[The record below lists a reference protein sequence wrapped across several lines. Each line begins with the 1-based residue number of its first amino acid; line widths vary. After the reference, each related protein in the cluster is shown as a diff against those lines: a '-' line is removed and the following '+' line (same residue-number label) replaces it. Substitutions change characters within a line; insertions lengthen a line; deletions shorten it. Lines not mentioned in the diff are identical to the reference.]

1 MKKPFLRVTKWL
13 KDIPVEGACTSCAD
27 SQFKVASTSHRP
39 NREEYQKLLQREF
52 DHHVKAVH
60 EPQNTQ
66 EWKADRYAE
75 HAHFV
80 PTLGQAVLDL
90 LNPQPGERI
99 LDLACGD
106 GVLSEKIKDRGAIVV
121 GVDAS
126 ADMIAAAKGR
136 GIDARAMDGFNLT
149 FDAEFDAVFS
159 NAALHWMKRD
169 PSAVVAGARRALKPG
184 GRFAGEMGGHGN
196 VAAITVALLA
206 VMERRGVT
214 NAAASSPWYFP
225 TVDDYRARL
234 EQGGFTVEYIELI
247 PRPTPLPT
255 DMMGWLKTFGM
266 PLIKLLPPADQSTA
280 LEEAVELLRPALCD
294 EKGRWTA
301 DYMRLRFLAR
311 AGN

>member
-1 MKKPFLRVTKWL
+1 MKKPSLRVTKWL

-27 SQFKVASTSHRP
+27 SGFNVTSSSHRP
-39 NREEYQKLLQREF
+39 NREEYQRLLQREF

-60 EPQNTQ
+60 ETTQ

-90 LNPQPGERI
+90 LNPQAGERV

-106 GVLSEKIKDRGAIVV
+106 GVLSEKIKASGATVV
-121 GVDAS
+121 GVDGS
-126 ADMIAAAKGR
+126 ADMVAAAENR
-136 GIDARAMDGFNLT
+136 GIDAQVMDGFNLT
-149 FDAEFDAVFS
+149 FNSEFDAVFS

-169 PSAVVAGARRALKPG
+169 PNAVIAGVRRALKPG
-184 GRFAGEMGGHGN
+184 SRFVGEMGGHGN
-196 VAAITVALLA
+196 VAAIVVALVA
-206 VMERRGVT
+206 VLERRGIA
-214 NAAASSPWYFP
+214 NAAANSPWYFP

-234 EQGGFTVEYIELI
+234 EQAGFGVEYIELI

-255 DMMGWLKTFGM
+255 DMGGWLKTFAM
-266 PLIKLLPPADQSTA
+266 PMIKVLPQPDHAAA
-280 LEEAVELLRPALCD
+280 LDEVVELLRPALCD

-301 DYMRLRFLAR
+301 DYIRLRFLAR
-311 AGN
+311 AGK